1 MAKYPYIVNKNGKWY
16 SAGTEVPE
24 GAKPVENKK
33 VTETAKDDFSQYM
46 NPPEI
51 EEESTEDR
59 NARKIVYTK
68 TEINRMSTAELKEL
82 ATSKGIEGAEDM
94 TGADL
99 KKVLIE
105 KFGL

>member
-16 SAGTEVPE
+16 PAGTEVPE
-24 GAKPVENKK
+24 GTKPVKNKK

-46 NPPEI
+46 NAPV
-51 EEESTEDR
+51 ESAEAT
-59 NARKIVYTK
+59 YTK

>member
-1 MAKYPYIVNKNGKWY
+1 MAKYPYIVNKDGIWY
-16 SAGTEVPE
+16 PAGTEVPE

-46 NPPEI
+46 NAPV
-51 EEESTEDR
+51 ESAEAT
-59 NARKIVYTK
+59 YTK

-82 ATSKGIEGAEDM
+82 ATSKRLEGAEDM

>member
-16 SAGTEVPE
+16 PAGTEVPE

-46 NPPEI
+46 NAPVD
-51 EEESTEDR
+51 STE
-59 NARKIVYTK
+59 ATYTK